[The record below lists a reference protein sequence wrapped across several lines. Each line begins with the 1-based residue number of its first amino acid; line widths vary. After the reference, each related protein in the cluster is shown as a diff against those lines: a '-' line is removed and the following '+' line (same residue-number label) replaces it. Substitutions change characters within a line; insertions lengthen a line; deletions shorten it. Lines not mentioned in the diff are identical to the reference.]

1 MFITLNDCT
10 VLYSGIDIAMNKQ
23 KSLGHFENYDD
34 AVQARIKAEKE
45 MFGNFRYKGSEPIA
59 ELS

>member
-1 MFITLNDCT
+1 
-10 VLYSGIDIAMNKQ
+10 MNKQ